1 MTGLP
6 LSVDNEMPPPG
17 IRRRDFA
24 ALYTTRVSGA
34 PDDFFASG
42 DAKVDYQQY
51 SDHIRATHYRNPV
64 RLTTC
69 TGCHN
74 PHVNAEE
81 VAEMDTSGNPNAV
94 CTQCHMVPTARSG
107 AAVTALLDPLGAPPT
122 VQYYWN
128 DVASH
133 RMTVTRWEGGQPDQP
148 IAFTNECGQCH
159 AELLPN
165 TPTP

>member
-6 LSVDNEMPPPG
+6 LSADKQMPPPG

-24 ALYTTRVSGA
+24 SLYTTRVSGA

-42 DAKVDYQQY
+42 DSKSDYQQY

-74 PHVNAEE
+74 PHVNADE
-81 VAEMDTSGNPNAV
+81 VAEMDSVWQP
-94 CTQCHMVPTARSG
+94 QCRVYDLSQP
-107 AAVTALLDPLGAPPT
+107 
-122 VQYYWN
+122 
-128 DVASH
+128 
-133 RMTVTRWEGGQPDQP
+133 GGQPGALSPGRPRRERHRLSTGTRASSSPWPVRLYAVSHGAD
-148 IAFTNECGQCH
+148 GQVGCRGSSL
-159 AELLPN
+159 A
-165 TPTP
+165 